1 MRIGGERLNRRDS
14 RVVAFFEKAL
24 TRSEFVQLY
33 ESHCDSVHAFALNL
47 TRDGDRAREILQE
60 VFLRAARR
68 PELGMP
74 MGEARSWLFRLAHNL
89 VIDGHRRA
97 GTQARAMERVAK
109 EPMSLFAPQ
118 ADPDKEAFREAVAA
132 AMATLPE
139 EQRAVVH
146 LKLWEDFSFSEIG
159 EALGLSPNTAA
170 SRYRYALDKLQAQ
183 LRSLYEEIR

>member
-1 MRIGGERLNRRDS
+1 
-14 RVVAFFEKAL
+14 V
-24 TRSEFVQLY
+24 TRPEFVQLY
-33 ESHCDSVHAFALNL
+33 ESHCGSVYAFALNL
-47 TRDGDRAREILQE
+47 TRDGDLAREILQE

-74 MGEARSWLFRLAHNL
+74 MGEARSWLFRMAHNL

-97 GTQARAMERVAK
+97 GAQARAMERAAK
-109 EPMSLFAPQ
+109 EPMSFFAPH
-118 ADPDKEAFREAVAA
+118 ADPDKQAFRDAVAA

-146 LKLWEDFSFSEIG
+146 LKLWEFLSFSEIG

-170 SRYRYALDKLQAQ
+170 SRYRYALDKLQTQ